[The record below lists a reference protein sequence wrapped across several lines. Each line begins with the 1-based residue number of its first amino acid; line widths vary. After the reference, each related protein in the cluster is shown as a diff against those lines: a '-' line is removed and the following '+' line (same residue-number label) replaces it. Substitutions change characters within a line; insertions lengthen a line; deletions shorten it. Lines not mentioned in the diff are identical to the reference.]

1 MKIITRKT
9 IKFLFIALA
18 ITLSSQFVYTQQE
31 LKSIDEVIDGIDSLL
46 GDIDP
51 NQPEL
56 PQRISPNSIPDQFG
70 GSDLD
75 ATPFRVNNEL
85 MPDMFLDEKEN
96 PPIDPLLEQPL
107 NLDDVN
113 PNADVESSLPRS
125 GFSIV
130 RHRSKNYLKKLMP

>member
-85 MPDMFLDEKEN
+85 MPDMFLEEKEN

-107 NLDDVN
+107 K
-113 PNADVESSLPRS
+113 P
-125 GFSIV
+125 
-130 RHRSKNYLKKLMP
+130 